1 MNFIKQKSHA
11 FAGIL
16 AVLIITAIIPAIFFY
31 NKNTVKEISNTQPQ
45 ETETITPKVLFTER
59 YLFTNN
65 LKNISFDDIIDEVSG
80 CSDWSAKLIRF
91 EKHGNLE
98 ELNEQTLKE
107 LTDLIPL
114 PCDATELSALGTE
127 DLPTEE
133 GIYRA
138 VLKVSDKSGNYT
150 LEEIYLIY
158 DTTGARI
165 HDTPDKTIHVEQA
178 DLDKT
183 PEIDKS
189 DYTITD
195 NVDGKISNENIH
207 YELELRD
214 ADKHEWLVHV
224 SYTDRAGNESK
235 AEFLITVKEKKN
247 ETAGTQ
253 DDLNDHEHGETSSVT
268 PDTSNENSNTIETNY
283 DPADANKD
291 GMVDGDEASEYM
303 HPTEQAVIDAGYGV
317 VVQLD
322 ETTYSVLTHGDANVN
337 GKHGFDILAEYLAS
351 KGLYA
356 NNMSG
361 CWIDS
366 DRDLYRCIATNIIE
380 IPSSDDEE
388 SWD

>member
-1 MNFIKQKSHA
+1 MNFIKQKANA

-16 AVLIITAIIPAIFFY
+16 AVLMVTAIVPAIFFY
-31 NKNTVKEISNTQPQ
+31 NKNTVKEINNSQLQ
-45 ETETITPKVLFTER
+45 ETESITPKVVFTER

-65 LKNISFDDIIDEVSG
+65 LETICFDSIIDKVSG

-98 ELNEQTLKE
+98 ELNEQSLKE
-107 LTDLIPL
+107 LTDSIPL
-114 PCDATELSALGTE
+114 PCNATELSTLGTE

-138 VLKVSDKSGNYT
+138 VLEVSDKSVNS

-165 HDTPDKTIHVEQA
+165 HDTPDKIVHVDQA
-178 DLDKT
+178 DIEKT
-183 PEIDKS
+183 PKIEKS

-195 NVDGKISNENIH
+195 NVDGKISNETIH

-247 ETAGTQ
+247 ETTSNQ
-253 DDLNDHEHGETSSVT
+253 DALNNHEHGGTSGPA
-268 PDTSNENSNTIETNY
+268 PDRGIENNNSIETNH
-283 DPADANKD
+283 DPADTNKD
-291 GMVDGDEASEYM
+291 DIVDGDEASEYI

-366 DRDLYRCIATNIIE
+366 DKDLYRCIATNIIE
-380 IPSSDDEE
+380 LLASDDDKY
-388 SWD
+388 WD